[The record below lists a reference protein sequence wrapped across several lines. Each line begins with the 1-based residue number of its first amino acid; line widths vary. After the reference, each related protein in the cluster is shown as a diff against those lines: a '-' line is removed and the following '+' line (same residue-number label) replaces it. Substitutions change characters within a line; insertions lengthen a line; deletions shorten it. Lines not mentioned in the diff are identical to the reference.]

1 MRVRELEDHTP
12 ESIDDDEEEE
22 EREGAGAGNGGT
34 GEAAG
39 ETCYS
44 LKPKSPV
51 ALDTSQSIYD
61 DTCTHLASLSPP
73 HPAVFPLVSLFLLSC
88 PLLLYLSASHR
99 LIRPSRIVAFGYQ
112 TGHKLIPS
120 NVLIR

>member
-12 ESIDDDEEEE
+12 ESIDDDEEKE
-22 EREGAGAGNGGT
+22 EREGAGAGNGCT

-51 ALDTSQSIYD
+51 ASDTSQRIYD
-61 DTCTHLASLSPP
+61 DTCTHLASLSL
-73 HPAVFPLVSLFLLSC
+73 PLTLPSFLSFLFFYSLAFSFFIS
-88 PLLLYLSASHR
+88 PR
-99 LIRPSRIVAFGYQ
+99 LIA
-112 TGHKLIPS
+112 
-120 NVLIR
+120 

>member
-51 ALDTSQSIYD
+51 ASDTHHSAYTMIPVRIS
-61 DTCTHLASLSPP
+61 
-73 HPAVFPLVSLFLLSC
+73 LLSL
-88 PLLLYLSASHR
+88 PLTLPSFLSFLFFYSLALSFFISPC
-99 LIRPSRIVAFGYQ
+99 LIA
-112 TGHKLIPS
+112 
-120 NVLIR
+120 

>member
-12 ESIDDDEEEE
+12 ESIYDDEEEE

-51 ALDTSQSIYD
+51 ASDTHYSAYTMIPVRIS
-61 DTCTHLASLSPP
+61 LLSPP
-73 HPAVFPLVSLFLLSC
+73 PLPSFLSFLLFFYS
-88 PLLLYLSASHR
+88 LALSFFISPC
-99 LIRPSRIVAFGYQ
+99 LIA
-112 TGHKLIPS
+112 
-120 NVLIR
+120 